1 MRGREG
7 PSGGISPSAVPVR
20 EGARYPAGMKV
31 FIAVDMEGATGVAHR
46 EHLLPGGND
55 YEKARRWL
63 TSDVN
68 AAVEGAVA
76 AGATEVYVNDGHG
89 NMRNLLLDELH
100 PAARLVVGPAQAKN
114 KPLVQVTGIEA
125 GGFEAAML
133 VGFHSRAGTPGGLL
147 SHTWVGMLVHEIR
160 LQGQVAG
167 ETLLDAAIVG
177 HYGTPVVLVTGAD
190 DVCRE
195 AKADL
200 GADLATVEVKQVL
213 GPSACATLTP
223 KRTFPMIKAAAE
235 AAVRG
240 RHQRKPWT
248 TRGPVAMDVEF
259 HRREMAQRALD
270 TGLGTAVGDRCV
282 RYTGPDVPS
291 ASRDLW
297 RGLEEALREDGSF
310 LK

>member
-1 MRGREG
+1 
-7 PSGGISPSAVPVR
+7 
-20 EGARYPAGMKV
+20 MKV
-31 FIAVDMEGATGVAHR
+31 FISVDMEGATGVAHR

-55 YEKARRWL
+55 YERARKWL
-63 TSDVN
+63 TGDVN

-89 NMRNLLLDELH
+89 NMRNLIIDDLH
-100 PAARLVVGPAQAKN
+100 EAARLVVGPAQARN
-114 KPLVQVTGIEA
+114 KPLVQVTGIEE

-160 LQGQVAG
+160 LQGKPAG
-167 ETLLDAAIVG
+167 ESLLDAAIMG

-200 GADLATVEVKQVL
+200 GADLPTVEVKRAL
-213 GPSACATLTP
+213 GPSACASLTP
-223 KRTFPMIKAAAE
+223 KRAQKAIRAAAE
-235 AAVRG
+235 KAVKARAS
-240 RHQRKPWT
+240 RKPW
-248 TRGPVAMDVEF
+248 RADGPITMEVDF

-270 TGLGTAVGDRCV
+270 TGLGVAVGDRCV
-282 RYTGPDVPS
+282 RYVGKDAPS
-291 ASRDLW
+291 AARDLW

>member
-1 MRGREG
+1 
-7 PSGGISPSAVPVR
+7 
-20 EGARYPAGMKV
+20 MKV

-55 YEKARRWL
+55 YERARRWL

-89 NMRNLLLDELH
+89 NMRNLLIDDLH
-100 PAARLVVGPAQAKN
+100 EAARLVVGPAQARN
-114 KPLVQVTGIEA
+114 KPLVQVTGIEE
-125 GGFEAAML
+125 GGFEAAMF

-160 LQGQVAG
+160 LQGRPAG
-167 ETLLDAAIVG
+167 ETLLDAAIIG

-190 DVCRE
+190 DLVRE
-195 AKADL
+195 ARADL
-200 GADLATVEVKQVL
+200 GDNLPAVEVKRVL
-213 GPSACATLTP
+213 GPSATASLTP
-223 KRTFPMIKAAAE
+223 KRTSAMIRKAAE
-235 AAVRG
+235 AAVRD
-240 RHQRKPWT
+240 RARRKPWKAT
-248 TRGPVAMDVEF
+248 PPITMDVEF
-259 HRREMAQRALD
+259 HRREMATRALD
-270 TGLGTAVGDRCV
+270 TGLGSLVADRVV
-282 RYTGPDVPS
+282 RYTGPDAPS
-291 ASRDLW
+291 VARDVW

>member
-1 MRGREG
+1 
-7 PSGGISPSAVPVR
+7 
-20 EGARYPAGMKV
+20 MKV

-55 YEKARRWL
+55 YERARRWL

-100 PAARLVVGPAQAKN
+100 EAARLVVGPAQARN
-114 KPLVQVTGIEA
+114 KPLVQVTGIEE

-160 LQGQVAG
+160 LQGRPAG

-190 DVCRE
+190 DVVRE

-200 GADLATVEVKQVL
+200 GADLETVEVKRAL
-213 GPSACATLTP
+213 GPSACATLVP
-223 KRTFPMIKAAAE
+223 KRTRAMIREAAE
-235 AAVRG
+235 RAVRE
-240 RHQRKPWT
+240 RARRRPWT
-248 TRGPVAMDVEF
+248 TTPPVAMDVEF

-270 TGLGTAVGDRCV
+270 TGLGTPVSDRCV
-282 RYTGPDVPS
+282 RYAGPDVPS
-291 ASRDLW
+291 CARDLW

>member
-1 MRGREG
+1 M
-7 PSGGISPSAVPVR
+7 SPASKAP
-20 EGARYPAGMKV
+20 PKV

-76 AGATEVYVNDGHG
+76 AGATEVFVNDGHG
-89 NMRNLLLDELH
+89 NMRNLLIDDLH
-100 PAARLVVGPAQAKN
+100 EAARLVMGPAQARN

-125 GGFEAAML
+125 GDFAAAMF
-133 VGFHSRAGTPGGLL
+133 VGFHSRAGTPNGLL

-167 ETLLDAAIVG
+167 ESLLDAAIVG

-200 GADLATVEVKQVL
+200 GDDLLTVEVKRVL
-213 GPSACATLTP
+213 GPSACASLTP
-223 KRTFPMIKAAAE
+223 KRSAALIREAAE
-235 AAVRG
+235 KAVRN
-240 RHQRKPWT
+240 RAKRSPWT
-248 TRGPVAMDVEF
+248 TKGPITMEVEF
-259 HRREMAQRALD
+259 HRREMAIRALD
-270 TGLGTAVGDRCV
+270 TGLGALSGERCV
-282 RYTGPDVPS
+282 RYTGKDVPTTS
-291 ASRDLW
+291 ADLW
-297 RGLEEALREDGSF
+297 RGLEEAMREDGSF

>member
-1 MRGREG
+1 
-7 PSGGISPSAVPVR
+7 
-20 EGARYPAGMKV
+20 MKV

-55 YEKARRWL
+55 YEKARSWL

-76 AGATEVYVNDGHG
+76 AGATDVLVNDGHG
-89 NMRNLLLDELH
+89 NMRNILLDHLH
-100 PAARLVVGPAQAKN
+100 EAARLVVGPAQARN
-114 KPLVQVTGIEA
+114 KPLVQVTGIEE

-160 LQGQVAG
+160 LQGKPAG

-177 HYGTPVVLVTGAD
+177 HYGVPVVLVTGAD
-190 DVCRE
+190 DVVRE
-195 AKADL
+195 ARADL
-200 GADLATVEVKQVL
+200 GADLPAVEVKKAL
-213 GPSACATLTP
+213 GPSATSSWTP
-223 KRTFPMIKAAAE
+223 RRTHALIRDAAE
-235 AAVRG
+235 KAVRD
-240 RHQRKPWT
+240 RSRRRPWT
-248 TRGPVAMDVEF
+248 TTPPVTMDVEF
-259 HRREMAQRALD
+259 HRREMALRALD
-270 TGLGTAVGDRCV
+270 TGLGTLVSDRCV
-282 RYTGPDVPS
+282 RYVGPDVPA

>member
-1 MRGREG
+1 MSATSG
-7 PSGGISPSAVPVR
+7 PPL
-20 EGARYPAGMKV
+20 KV
-31 FIAVDMEGATGVAHR
+31 FLAVDMEGATGVAHR

-55 YEKARRWL
+55 YERARRWL
-63 TSDVN
+63 TGDVN

-76 AGATEVYVNDGHG
+76 AGATDVLVNDGHG
-89 NMRNLLLDELH
+89 NMRNILLDELH
-100 PAARLVVGPAQAKN
+100 EAARLVVGPAQARN
-114 KPLVQVTGIEA
+114 KPLVQVTGIEE
-125 GGFEAAML
+125 GGFAAAL
-133 VGFHSRAGTPGGLL
+133 FVGFHSRAGTPGGLL

-160 LQGQVAG
+160 LQGKPAG

-190 DVCRE
+190 DACRE

-200 GADLATVEVKQVL
+200 GDDLETVEVKRAL
-213 GPSACATLTP
+213 GPSACATLAP
-223 KRTFPMIKAAAE
+223 RRTHAMIRAAAE
-235 AAVRG
+235 RAVRA
-240 RHQRKPWT
+240 RARRRPWT
-248 TRGPVAMDVEF
+248 TQGPVSMEVEF

-270 TGLGTAVGDRCV
+270 TGLGALVGDRCV
-282 RYTGPDVPS
+282 RYAGPDVPS